1 MRQIIIKV
9 GIMQEKGYSN
19 NFLSKLKSS
28 CNIVS
33 VVSRYVPLQ
42 RKGRTYWGCCPFHHE
57 KTPSFAVNE
66 YEGYY
71 HCFGCG
77 VGGDVIK
84 FVQEIEGID
93 FMQTVKNLAESV
105 NMEVPEFTGDEN
117 IIKRKKEHD
126 RLIYIVTETAK
137 YYHSELLKP
146 TGQVAKNYLQ
156 KRQISDETVTK
167 LGIGYSPSWQGV
179 ITYLKSL
186 HITEQEMLK
195 AGVVNEK
202 NGRYYDAMTL
212 RLVFP
217 IFNHV
222 GKVVGFSGRA
232 LDGEALA
239 KYKNTQATDIFNKST
254 LLFGL
259 NNLRK
264 ARVENK
270 NYAILVEGQ
279 IDVVSL
285 YQAGYPNAIATLGTA
300 FNENH
305 INTISKFVDSI
316 YICFDGDSAGKK
328 ATEKSVELLKDTNF
342 DVKVVRLSNNMD
354 PDEFIKANGSEAFE
368 SQLKNAITVK
378 EFQIDSLADKF
389 NLQDKNSVPKFV
401 ESALNL
407 LCTFKNVTD
416 RDLYLKSISK
426 KANMNEE
433 ILRRELNK
441 KLLSNSPNTTQN
453 KISTVVNAKE
463 NKLLQAEQYVL
474 ACILYKKEF
483 AKNVSSDL
491 FENVFYSQF
500 NQYVIDNNPKISQV
514 LDDYDVDANEQLKQ
528 IINYNFG
535 KIKEE
540 EKQYKGCLK
549 QLELRTLQ
557 KKQSNLQIK
566 LQTAPENEKLA
577 ILSELQATIR
587 QIQTKK
593 TEE

>member
-1 MRQIIIKV
+1 
-9 GIMQEKGYSN
+9 MQEKGYSQS
-19 NFLSKLKSS
+19 FLSKLKSS

-42 RKGRTYWGCCPFHHE
+42 KKGRTYWGCCPFHHE

-66 YEGYY
+66 FEGYY

-77 VGGDVIK
+77 VGGDVIS
-84 FVQEIEGID
+84 FVQNIEGID
-93 FMQTVKNLAESV
+93 FMQTIKNLAESV

-126 RLIYIVTETAK
+126 RLIYIVTESARF
-137 YYHSELLKP
+137 YHNELLKP
-146 TGQVAKNYLQ
+146 TGQVAKDYLK

-167 LGIGYSPSWQGV
+167 LGIGYSPSWQGL

-186 HITEQEMLK
+186 NISQQEMLK
-195 AGVVNEK
+195 AGVANEK
-202 NGRYYDAMTL
+202 NGRIYDAMAE

-217 IFNHV
+217 IFNHI

-232 LDGEALA
+232 LNNDALA

-270 NYAILVEGQ
+270 NFAILVEGQ

-316 YICFDGDSAGKK
+316 YICFDGDNAGKK
-328 ATEKSVELLKDTNF
+328 ATEKSVELLKQTSF
-342 DVKVVRLSNNMD
+342 DVKVVRLPNGMD

-368 SQLKNAITVK
+368 KQLEKAMTMK
-378 EFQIDSLADKF
+378 EFQINCLADKF
-389 NLQDKNSVPKFV
+389 NLQDKNNIPKFI
-401 ESALNL
+401 EASLNL
-407 LCTFKNVTD
+407 LCTFNNVTD
-416 RDLYLKSISK
+416 RDLYLKTVAE

-441 KLLSNSPNTTQN
+441 KLLAKQSSAPQ
-453 KISTVVNAKE
+453 KKASTMLNARE
-463 NKLLQAEQYVL
+463 NKLLQAEQFVL
-474 ACILYKKEF
+474 ACRIYKKDF
-483 AKNVSSDL
+483 AQNVPSNL
-491 FENVFYSQF
+491 FENSFYSTF
-500 NQYVIDNNPKISQV
+500 NQYLIDNNPKISQV
-514 LDDYDVDANEQLKQ
+514 LDDYDVENNEPLKQ

-549 QLELRTLQ
+549 QLELRQLQ
-557 KKQSNLQIK
+557 KKQSSLQIK
-566 LQTAPENEKLA
+566 LQTAKESEKLA

-587 QIQTKK
+587 EIQTKK

>member
-1 MRQIIIKV
+1 
-9 GIMQEKGYSN
+9 MQDKGYSQ
-19 NFLSKLKSS
+19 NFLSKLKSG

-77 VGGDVIK
+77 VGGDVIS
-84 FVQEIEGID
+84 FVQHIEGID
-93 FMQTVKNLAESV
+93 FMQTVKNLAESI

-117 IIKRKKEHD
+117 IIKKKKERD
-126 RLIYIVTETAK
+126 RLIYIVTESAK
-137 YYHSELLKP
+137 FYHAELLKP
-146 TGQVAKNYLQ
+146 TGQVARNYLQ

-167 LGIGYSPSWQGV
+167 LGIGYSPNWQGL
-179 ITYLKSL
+179 ITYLSSL
-186 HITEQEMLK
+186 KISQQEMLN
-195 AGVVNEK
+195 AGVANEK
-202 NGRYYDAMTL
+202 NGRLYDAMAQ

-232 LDGEALA
+232 LDNDALA
-239 KYKNTQATDIFNKST
+239 KYKNTQATEIFNKST

-285 YQAGYPNAIATLGTA
+285 YQAGYKNAIATLGTA

-328 ATEKSVELLKDTNF
+328 ATEKSVELLKDTTF
-342 DVKVVRLSNNMD
+342 DVKVVNLPNKMD
-354 PDEFIKANGSEAFE
+354 PDEFIKAYGSEAFE
-368 SQLKNAITVK
+368 KQLENAITVK
-378 EFQIDSLADKF
+378 EFQVDTLAEKY
-389 NLQDKNSVPKFV
+389 NLQDKNNVPKFI

-407 LCTFKNVTD
+407 LSTFKNVTD
-416 RDLYLKSISK
+416 RDLYLKLVAE

-441 KLLSNSPNTTQN
+441 KLLEKSKPTAQ
-453 KISTVVNAKE
+453 KKVVTVASAKE
-463 NKLLQAEQYVL
+463 NKLYQAEQFVL
-474 ACILYKKEF
+474 ACRLYKKPF
-483 AKNVSSDL
+483 AKDVSSNL
-491 FENVFYSQF
+491 FENNFYSQF
-500 NQYVIDNNPKISQV
+500 NQYMIDNNPKVSQV
-514 LDDYDVDANEQLKQ
+514 LDDYDIDANEQLKQ
-528 IINYNFG
+528 IINYNFD
-535 KIKEE
+535 KIKNEE
-540 EKQYKGCLK
+540 LQYKGCLK
-549 QLELRTLQ
+549 QLELRALQ
-557 KKQSNLQIK
+557 QKQSSLQIK
-566 LQTAPENEKLA
+566 LQTASQSEKLA

-587 QIQTKK
+587 EIQTKK